1 MFSTK
6 WIKILL
12 IWVSIVPIAILNG
25 GLREYVLELFL
36 PDATA
41 LALSGIILS
50 GMIFVIVWL
59 LLPRIKNLYEK
70 DCIITS
76 LLWTT
81 FTIFFEI
88 SFGLSSGA
96 TWNELLQAYNPQTG
110 NLWIVVVLT
119 IFLTPL
125 LIAKNKQ

>member
-81 FTIFFEI
+81 LTIFFEI